1 MKTLREQFEKA
12 HPEYEKIDIK
22 GAVYYLKYSE
32 WLESRLSPV
41 TDQIG
46 EEVAWLIWNEARS
59 GLSSEAICDE
69 LVKYPTFDVFKSSH
83 PDLFRKTESVID
95 KMTTTEKSC
104 NNCVNNSSKDHIEC
118 IGCLRKKVLTKWQPL
133 YGKNGGQQCD
143 TNIGPCAC
151 GAWHKPKEC
160 PNDCRNCIHSA
171 YHNGFYCKLDVKDEC
186 CEFVPIQ
193 KEQPWYQSWKN
204 CNDGILHTRCS
215 ECERFSQFQ
224 DLKKE
229 GNRNG

>member
-1 MKTLREQFEKA
+1 MNKETF
-12 HPEYEKIDIK
+12 IT
-22 GAVYYLKYSE
+22 KYIPHITGINNVKF
-32 WLESRLSPV
+32 LEDLDSLLFPV

-46 EEVAWLIWNEARS
+46 EEIAEKIWDAGMNYGMDLIRE
-59 GLSSEAICDE
+59 GLSGE
-69 LVKYPTFDVFKSSH
+69 TFTPIDALFDFKSSH
-83 PDLFRKTESVID
+83 PELFIKKESVID